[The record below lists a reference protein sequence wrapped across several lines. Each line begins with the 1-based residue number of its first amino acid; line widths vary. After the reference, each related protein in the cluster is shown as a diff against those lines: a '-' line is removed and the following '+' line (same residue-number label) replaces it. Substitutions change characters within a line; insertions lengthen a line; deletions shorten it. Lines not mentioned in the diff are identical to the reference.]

1 MVLHALRLVVRG
13 KGKDEA
19 HDGFEVSLQHLL
31 ARDGVHPDLLA
42 GHELQHPL
50 EVLPHPLQ
58 GLRLVD
64 DPRDLFPSCKE

>member
-13 KGKDEA
+13 EGKDEA
-19 HDGFEVSLQHLL
+19 HDGFEVALQHLL
-31 ARDGVHPDLLA
+31 AGDGVHPDLLA

-58 GLRLVD
+58 RLWLVD
-64 DPRDLFPSCKE
+64 DPCDLLTS